1 MTMLTDKKYTDE
13 EILIEANTI
22 LNGLDKLEQKLRD
35 NSIKD
40 NVLLEMLLNVRD
52 IMEEFKI
59 EIINYTNAVI
69 VKELKDTKGG
79 QTNV

>member
-1 MTMLTDKKYTDE
+1 MTDKKFADE

-22 LNGLDKLEQKLRD
+22 LNSLDKIEQKLYD

-40 NVLLEMLLNVRD
+40 KVLLEMLHNVRN

-59 EIINYTNAVI
+59 EIINYMNTANS
-69 VKELKDTKGG
+69 
-79 QTNV
+79 

>member
-1 MTMLTDKKYTDE
+1 MIYNNISED

-22 LNGLDKLEQKLRD
+22 LNSLDKIEKVYD

-40 NVLLEMLLNVRD
+40 KVLLEMLLNVRD

-59 EIINYTNAVI
+59 EIINYTNREV
-69 VKELKDTKGG
+69 
-79 QTNV
+79 

>member
-1 MTMLTDKKYTDE
+1 MIYSNISED

-22 LNGLDKLEQKLRD
+22 LNSLDTIEQKLYD

-40 NVLLEMLLNVRD
+40 KLFLEMLRNSRN

-59 EIINYTNAVI
+59 EIINYMNTVNS
-69 VKELKDTKGG
+69 
-79 QTNV
+79 

>member
-1 MTMLTDKKYTDE
+1 MIYNNISED

-22 LNGLDKLEQKLRD
+22 LNSVDKIEQTLYD

-40 NVLLEMLLNVRD
+40 KVLLEMLHNVRN

-59 EIINYTNAVI
+59 EIINYMNTAN
-69 VKELKDTKGG
+69 G
-79 QTNV
+79 

>member
-1 MTMLTDKKYTDE
+1 MTDKKYTDE

-22 LNGLDKLEQKLRD
+22 LNSLDKIEQKLYD

-40 NVLLEMLLNVRD
+40 KVILEMLHNVRN

-59 EIINYTNAVI
+59 EIINYTNTA
-69 VKELKDTKGG
+69 
-79 QTNV
+79 NS

>member
-1 MTMLTDKKYTDE
+1 MTDKKYTDE

-79 QTNV
+79 

>member
-1 MTMLTDKKYTDE
+1 MTDKKYTDE

-22 LNGLDKLEQKLRD
+22 LNSLDKIEQKVYD

-40 NVLLEMLLNVRD
+40 KVLLEMLLNVRD

-59 EIINYTNAVI
+59 EIINYTNREV
-69 VKELKDTKGG
+69 
-79 QTNV
+79 

>member
-1 MTMLTDKKYTDE
+1 MTDKKYTDE

-22 LNGLDKLEQKLRD
+22 LNSLDKIEQKVYD

-40 NVLLEMLLNVRD
+40 KVLLEMLLNVRD

-59 EIINYTNAVI
+59 EIINYTNRKV
-69 VKELKDTKGG
+69 
-79 QTNV
+79 

>member
-1 MTMLTDKKYTDE
+1 MTDKKYTDE